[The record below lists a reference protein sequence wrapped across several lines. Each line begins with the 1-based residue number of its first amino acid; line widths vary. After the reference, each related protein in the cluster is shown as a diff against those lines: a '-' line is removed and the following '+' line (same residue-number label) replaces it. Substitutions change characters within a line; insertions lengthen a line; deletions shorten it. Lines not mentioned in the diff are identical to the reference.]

1 MIDDAMLPALDDS
14 WGARLTP
21 ADYRSEFPGRQWLV
35 DGCDSWK
42 LERAQVFTE
51 KGFPSWEAFISGDW
65 DSAMRLYEE
74 LRPALA
80 GEADTGARHR
90 SRFHRVR
97 IVAEPL
103 TPYMLW
109 ELYCFRI
116 RVQHSEAIRV
126 VHEHQVA
133 SLESLRPLPEL
144 VALCGQTL
152 YRVVYDER
160 GVPDGAIRF
169 TDPAVVARHESLIKR
184 LYEIG
189 EDFES
194 YFDRVVAPLPVPPAA
209 IAPRP
214 APPEG

>member
-1 MIDDAMLPALDDS
+1 M
-14 WGARLTP
+14 TP
-21 ADYRSEFPGRQWLV
+21 TEYRSEFPGRQWLV

-51 KGFPSWEAFISGDW
+51 EGFPSWEAFMSGDW

-80 GEADTGARHR
+80 RAADTGARHR
-90 SRFHRVR
+90 STFHRVR

-109 ELYCFRI
+109 ELHCFRI
-116 RVQHSEAIRV
+116 RVQHSEAIRI
-126 VHEHQVA
+126 VHAHQVA
-133 SLESLRPLPEL
+133 PLEASRPLPEL

-152 YRVVYDER
+152 YRVMYDER

-169 TDPAVVARHESLIKR
+169 TEPEVVVGHERLIKS

-189 EDFES
+189 EDFDS
-194 YFDRVVAPLPVPPAA
+194 YFHRAVAPLPVP
-209 IAPRP
+209 RL
-214 APPEG
+214 PETSS